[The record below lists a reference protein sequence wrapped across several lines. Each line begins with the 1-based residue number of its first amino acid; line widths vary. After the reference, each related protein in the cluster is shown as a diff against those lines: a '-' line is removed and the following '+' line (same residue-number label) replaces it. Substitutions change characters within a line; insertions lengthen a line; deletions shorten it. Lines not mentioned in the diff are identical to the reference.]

1 MTAPLIGY
9 ASIPKVVGLSGED
22 ISTLNALLKV
32 WYEKLPKN
40 VIRETYADGRN
51 ALKDLGIAIPPQL
64 KDVETVVGWPGM
76 AVEKLSEICV
86 FDKVTSRGGA
96 PDPFNLNSLIEA
108 NRFDIEVQQG
118 IASSLIHSLAFIS
131 TTPGRVERGEPAV
144 LMMFHSA
151 MWSAGIWDNLTRALS
166 SFLMI
171 NETDAVG
178 RPTLL
183 TMFTVRETIVLRK
196 GSDWYVD
203 DVIPNV
209 LAGRLPVEPFPYR
222 PTLSRPLGR
231 SKISR
236 AVRSITD
243 SGVRTVLR
251 SEVAAEFFSA
261 PQRYVLGADE
271 EAFVDATGA
280 PIPAWKALIGHI
292 LALSKDEDGD
302 TPTVGQF
309 TQQSQSPHT
318 EQLRE
323 IASRFSAVANLDLS
337 SMGIVQ
343 DNPSSAEAIE
353 AGARNLK
360 KDANEAIRVYKAY
373 LKRVF
378 QNAVMIRDG
387 LSEVTPELQQL
398 EVSFLPTSVLTG
410 DEIVK
415 VTSAMPWLAD
425 STVLLEDMGWDE
437 GKIERAMSDKRR
449 AQGGSVLNQVLAR
462 QTPTV
467 PADPAAPTD
476 SVVPN
481 DIAG

>member
-1 MTAPLIGY
+1 MSGFLLAFEP
-9 ASIPKVVGLSGED
+9 VDRVFGLRDED
-22 ISTLNALLKV
+22 KDTLNDLLQV
-32 WYEKLPKN
+32 WHSKSAKN
-40 VIRETYADGRN
+40 AVREMYADGRN
-51 ALKDLGIAIPPQL
+51 QLKDLGIAIPPQL

-86 FDKVTSRGGA
+86 FDKVTSRTGA
-96 PDPFNLNSLIEA
+96 DPFGIGELLEA

-118 IASSLIHSLAFIS
+118 IASSLIHSLSFIS
-131 TTPGRVERGEPAV
+131 TTPGRADLGEPEV
-144 LMMFHSA
+144 MMLFHSA
-151 MWSAGIWDNLTRALS
+151 AWSAGIWDRRTRSLR
-166 SFLMI
+166 SFLMV

-178 RPTLL
+178 RPVQVTL
-183 TMFTVRETIVLRK
+183 FTRLETTVIRK
-196 GSDWYVD
+196 GSAWYVES
-203 DVIPNV
+203 VVPNL
-209 LAGRLPVEPFPYR
+209 LAGRIGVEPFPYR
-222 PTLSRPLGR
+222 PTLGRPLGR
-231 SKISR
+231 SKINR

-271 EAFVDATGA
+271 DAFVDKNGA

-323 IASRFSAVANLDLS
+323 TASRFAAVANLDLS

-353 AGARNLK
+353 KGARNLK
-360 KDANEAIRVYKAY
+360 KDADESIRVYKAY
-373 LKRVF
+373 LKRSF
-378 QNAVMIRDG
+378 QNAVMIRDKMPE
-387 LSEVTPELQQL
+387 LTPELQQI
-398 EVSFLPTSVLTG
+398 EPSFLPTSVLTG
-410 DEIVK
+410 DEVVK
-415 VTSAMPWLAD
+415 VTSAMPWLGE

-437 GKIERAMSDKRR
+437 AKIERALSDKRR
-449 AQGGSVLNQVLAR
+449 AQGGSVLSQILAGR
-462 QTPTV
+462 TPDIDAE
-467 PADPAAPTD
+467 PASQPA
-476 SVVPN
+476 SQ
-481 DIAG
+481 